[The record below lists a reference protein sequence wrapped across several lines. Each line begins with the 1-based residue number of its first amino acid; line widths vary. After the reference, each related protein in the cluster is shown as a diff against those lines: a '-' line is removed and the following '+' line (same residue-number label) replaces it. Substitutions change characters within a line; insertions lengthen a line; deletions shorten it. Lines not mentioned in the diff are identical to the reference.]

1 MTEVFKSEA
10 IHTLSGLV
18 WTVFVI
24 GVMTVMSL
32 MLGIISYAD
41 DTSYVPSILS
51 AAVAIVFYPRAK
63 KYYNTINTYIHFPPN
78 CKIVDTRSLTSDD

>member
-18 WTVFVI
+18 WTVFVT
-24 GVMTVMSL
+24 GAMVVMSL
-32 MLGIISYAD
+32 LFGSLAYTSDI
-41 DTSYVPSILS
+41 SYVPSVC
-51 AAVAIVFYPRAK
+51 AALVAILFFSRAK
-63 KYYNTINTYIHFPPN
+63 KYYNILNIYIHFPPN